1 MKKFKKLTVAALVVV
16 GTLAPA
22 AAASAAIKD
31 GVCQGGEVCMY
42 NGTQAT
48 GSIYD
53 NDTGWDG
60 NLSNND
66 YPGTGTSVNNT
77 IGSIQNLSTAHMEF
91 HTGFNFVGDSIC
103 LPPGTATSF
112 GAAPVAHMNN
122 AISSH
127 KSRSSC

>member
-1 MKKFKKLTVAALVVV
+1 MKLRTALAACAALGV
-16 GTLAPA
+16 LIPA
-22 AAASAAIKD
+22 TAASAAIKD
-31 GVCQGGEVCMY
+31 GNCQWGEVCMY

-60 NLSNND
+60 NLSNNN
-66 YPGTGTSVNNT
+66 YPGTTTSVNNT
-77 IGSIQNLSTAHMEF
+77 IGSIQNLSTTWMEF
-91 HTGFNFVGDSIC
+91 HTGFNFVGSSIC
-103 LPPGTATSF
+103 LNPGTSTSF
-112 GAAPVAHMNN
+112 GVSSLAHLNN